1 MKIEGVPFG
10 VTDWSAV
17 PETLHPGASGAA
29 SWRTVQ
35 AGNVRVRLVTYSP
48 GYLADHWCP
57 RGHILLVLEGEL
69 VTEVEGGE
77 RHVLT
82 AGMSYQVSDDVAPHR
97 SSTRTGARLF
107 IVD

>member
-17 PETLHPGASGAA
+17 PETIHPGSSGSAT
-29 SWRTVQ
+29 WRTVP

-57 RGHILLVLEGEL
+57 RGHILFVLQGVL
-69 VTEVEGGE
+69 ITEVQGGATYT
-77 RHVLT
+77 LT
-82 AGMSYQVSDDVAPHR
+82 QGMSYQVSDDIAPHR